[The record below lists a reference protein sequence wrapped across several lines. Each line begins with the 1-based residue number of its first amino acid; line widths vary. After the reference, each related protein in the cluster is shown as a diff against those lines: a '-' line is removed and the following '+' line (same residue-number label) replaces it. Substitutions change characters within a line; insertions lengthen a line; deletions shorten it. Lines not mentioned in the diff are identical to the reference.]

1 MKTAYSFVVLRYVHD
16 VVTGE
21 FVNIGVALY
30 APGAKFLE
38 GLCNTRYG
46 RISKM
51 FGEVDGDYF
60 RGLMRY
66 IEARFE
72 ELGDKLRSELPLV
85 GVPSDIMEIAKG
97 ILPPDDS
104 SLQWSEA
111 GGGQTENPA
120 KSLEE
125 LFVRLVERYEDRQK
139 RPCREDG
146 DVWRVFKK
154 ELETRHVLARLRP
167 KRIIAQNYD
176 YEFEHAWKNQRWHVY
191 EAMSFDLLEADSILD
206 KANRWLGRIV
216 TLQDSPDK
224 FKLHILLGE
233 PSLDK
238 LQPAYA
244 KAENILNKMPGDKVF
259 IREREAKSFSIALAD
274 EMAAHKKSYSLS
286 GSPSAT

>member
-21 FVNIGVALY
+21 FINIGVALY
-30 APGAKFLE
+30 APGAKYLG

-46 RISKM
+46 RASRM

-66 IEARFE
+66 IEACFE
-72 ELGDKLRSELPLV
+72 ELGDNLRNELPLH
-85 GVPSDIMEIAKG
+85 GVPADILQIAKG

-120 KSLEE
+120 KTLED
-125 LFVRLVERYEDRQK
+125 LFTRMVERYEGRTQ
-139 RPCREDG
+139 RPVREDG

-154 ELETRHVLARLRP
+154 ELETRHVLAHLQP
-167 KRIIAQNYD
+167 KRIIAQDYD
-176 YEFEHAWKNQRWHVY
+176 YEFEHSWKNQRWHVY
-191 EAMSFDLLEADSILD
+191 EPMSFDLLEADSILD
-206 KANRWLGRIV
+206 KANRWLGRVV

-244 KAENILNKMPGDKVF
+244 KAENILNKMPGEKVLV
-259 IREREAKSFSIALAD
+259 REREAASFSVALAD
-274 EMAAHKKSYSLS
+274 EMAAHEKRK
-286 GSPSAT
+286 

>member
-1 MKTAYSFVVLRYVHD
+1 MKTAYSFVILRYMHD

-30 APGAKFLE
+30 APGAKFLG

-46 RISKM
+46 RVGKM
-51 FGEVDGDYF
+51 FGEIDGDYF

-72 ELGDKLRSELPLV
+72 ELGDKLCNELPLN
-85 GVPSDIMEIAKG
+85 GMPSDILQIAKG
-97 ILPPDDS
+97 ILPQDDS

-120 KSLEE
+120 KTLED
-125 LFVRLVERYEDRQK
+125 LFVMMVERYEGRAQ
-139 RPCREDG
+139 RPTREDG

-154 ELETRHVLARLRP
+154 ELETRHVLARLQS

-176 YEFEHAWKNQRWHVY
+176 YEFEHSWKNKRWHVY
-191 EAMSFDLLEADSILD
+191 EPVSFDLLEADSILD
-206 KANRWLGRIV
+206 KANRWLGRV
-216 TLQDSPDK
+216 MTLQDSPDK

-233 PSLDK
+233 PSLEK

-244 KAENILNKMPGDKVF
+244 KAENILNNMPGEKEFVK
-259 IREREAKSFSIALAD
+259 EREAESFSIALAD
-274 EMAAHKKSYSLS
+274 EMAAH
-286 GSPSAT
+286 G